1 MNLRV
6 GFHDVDL
13 VLKVNWAVTLHL
25 KLLGVGLA
33 DEAAAAHVDK
43 FGEELVH
50 ARVDHREGMDGDQDL
65 VSLAVDPHRVIV
77 VLVLVDG
84 GRELNVDVLCDASR
98 DHAFL
103 LVLDF
108 EERGLRRQ
116 NVQALGRRRVV
127 DQPQLHRVRPVG
139 LESSKFDH
147 AWRRAEDAIRAD
159 RVIDKLFGD
168 ADAFVCLCLRNDA
181 PRNFN
186 LVLTVWRLTHEALFK
201 LFTLVGQALW
211 CRLFLRVKCIVHASP
226 CIEVS
231 HAGARDAGHGRIV
244 LQLVMLGVND
254 VRRHFLST
262 QLSKM

>member
-33 DEAAAAHVDK
+33 DEAASAHVDK

-84 GRELNVDVLCDASR
+84 GRELYIDVLCDASR

-116 NVQALGRRRVV
+116 NVQALGRWRVV
-127 DQPQLHRVRPVG
+127 DQSKLHRVRPVG
-139 LESSKFDH
+139 LESCEFNY
-147 AWRRAEDAIRAD
+147 AGRRAEDAVGAD
-159 RVIDKLFGD
+159 GVVDELFGD
-168 ADAFVCLCLRNDA
+168 ADALVCLGLRDDA

-186 LVLTVWRLTHEALFK
+186 LILTVWRLTHEALFK
-201 LFTLVGQALW
+201 LVTLVGQALW
-211 CRLFLRVKCIVHASP
+211 CCLVSFYIECFVHAS
-226 CIEVS
+226 
-231 HAGARDAGHGRIV
+231 
-244 LQLVMLGVND
+244 
-254 VRRHFLST
+254 LSI
-262 QLSKM
+262 